1 MASPEYRTCLCP
13 VRGRRTGGKEEGG
26 REVGRKSGEGGVT
39 FVFLFLVTLSD
50 LLSLDRHW
58 LPGLESSGWLA
69 RVRSCL
75 LVAKEVTST
84 IFLKRRCAMLLG
96 RWRGGGEVWCEGG
109 GGVGEG

>member
-1 MASPEYRTCLCP
+1 M
-13 VRGRRTGGKEEGG
+13 GRR
-26 REVGRKSGEGGVT
+26 GVT

-50 LLSLDRHW
+50 LSSLDRHW

-96 RWRGGGEVWCEGG
+96 GWRGVV
-109 GGVGEG
+109 GGVERCGVRVVSQARPTSAREGRVW

>member
-1 MASPEYRTCLCP
+1 MPSE
-13 VRGRRTGGKEEGG
+13 KEGG
-26 REVGRKSGEGGVT
+26 REGGRERGREGGRQGGRVGRRGVT

-50 LLSLDRHW
+50 LSSLDRHW

-96 RWRGGGEVWCEGG
+96 GWRGV
-109 GGVGEG
+109 V